1 MNGKQRIEAA
11 LRGERADRI
20 PVMLHN
26 FLMAA
31 REAGMTQRQFREDP
45 AKIAEAFIRAV
56 ETYDYDGIVVDID
69 TATLAGAVG
78 VPVDFPEDDPA
89 RCEGGCLPD
98 LAAARDLPPPD
109 VAANPRVQIWL
120 EAVRLLKAHFGDE
133 IYLRGNCDQAPFS
146 LASMMRTPA
155 EWMMDL
161 LDEARHADV
170 ECLLNHC
177 AEASGQFL
185 TLMAA
190 TGADMLSNG
199 DSPASPDL
207 ISPALYRTFAQ
218 PWERQLMDLAH
229 ALGKPY
235 LLHICGN
242 TTLILDAMLATGA
255 DVLELDYKTDVRA
268 AGACFKDHAVFCG
281 NLDPSGVL
289 ALGTAELVA
298 NKTRELLAVFADNP
312 RFILNAGCA
321 IPPATPPANLRA
333 MLRAA
338 RESPCQDEENAS
350 HPGR

>member
-11 LRGERADRI
+11 MRGEAADRI

-31 REAGMTQRQFREDP
+31 REAGITQRQYRNDP
-45 AKIAEAFIRAV
+45 AQIARTFIQAV
-56 ETYDYDGIVVDID
+56 ETYDYDAIVVDVD

-98 LAAARDLPPPD
+98 LTAARDLPPPD
-109 VAANPRVQIWL
+109 VAADPRVQIWL

-133 IYLRGNCDQAPFS
+133 ICVRGNCDQSPFS

-161 LDEARHADV
+161 SDEDQHEDIA
-170 ECLLNHC
+170 CLLRYC
-177 AEASGQFL
+177 TEASGQL
-185 TLMAA
+185 LRLMAA

-199 DSPASPDL
+199 DSPAGPDL
-207 ISPALYRTFAQ
+207 ISPAMYRTFAQ
-218 PWERQLMDLAH
+218 PAERQIVQLAH
-229 ALGKPY
+229 SLGKPY

-242 TTLILDAMLATGA
+242 TTLILDDMLATGA
-255 DVLELDYKTDVRA
+255 DILELDYKTDVHT
-268 AGACFKDHAVFCG
+268 ACDHFRNRAVFCG

-289 ALGTAELVA
+289 ALGSPELVA
-298 NKTRELLAVFADNP
+298 KKTRELLDVFAGNP

-321 IPPATPPANLRA
+321 IPPATPPGNLIA
-333 MLRAA
+333 MLQTA
-338 RESPCQDEENAS
+338 RQA
-350 HPGR
+350 

>member
-11 LRGERADRI
+11 LRGERADRT

-31 REAGMTQRQFREDP
+31 REAGITQRQFREDP
-45 AKIAEAFIRAV
+45 AKIAAAFIRAV
-56 ETYDYDGIVVDID
+56 ETYDYDAIVVDVD
-69 TATLAGAVG
+69 TATLAGALG
-78 VPVDFPEDDPA
+78 VPVDFPDDDPA
-89 RCEGGCLPD
+89 RCEGACLPS
-98 LAAARDLPPPD
+98 LAAVRDLPPPD
-109 VAANPRVQIWL
+109 VAASARVQVWL
-120 EAVRLLKAHFGDE
+120 EAVRLLKAYCGDE
-133 IYLRGNCDQAPFS
+133 IYLRGNCDQAAFS
-146 LASMMRTPA
+146 LASMMRSPA

-161 LDEARHADV
+161 LDEDEHEDVDRLLRH
-170 ECLLNHC
+170 CG
-177 AEASGQFL
+177 EASDQFL
-185 TLMAA
+185 RLMAA

-207 ISPALYRTFAQ
+207 ISPAMYRRFAQ
-218 PWERQLMDLAH
+218 PWERQTVELAH

-242 TTLILDAMLATGA
+242 TSLILAEMLATGA

-268 AGACFKDHAVFCG
+268 ACAVCSDRAVFCG
-281 NLDPSGVL
+281 NLDPAGVL
-289 ALGTAELVA
+289 AHGTPELVA

-338 RESPCQDEENAS
+338 RGAS
-350 HPGR
+350 

>member
-11 LRGERADRI
+11 LRGEPADRI

-31 REAGMTQRQFREDP
+31 REAGITQRQYREDP
-45 AKIAEAFIRAV
+45 AQIARAFIQAV
-56 ETYDYDGIVVDID
+56 ETYDYDAICVDVD

-78 VPVDFPEDDPA
+78 VPVDFPSDDPA
-89 RCEGGCLPD
+89 RCEGGCLPE
-98 LAAARDLPPPD
+98 LAAVRDLPPPD
-109 VAANPRVQIWL
+109 IAADPRVRIWL

-133 IYLRGNCDQAPFS
+133 IWIRGNCDQSPFS
-146 LASMMRTPA
+146 LASMMRSPA

-161 LDEARHADV
+161 SDEVQHADV
-170 ECLLNHC
+170 DCLLRHC
-177 AEASGQFL
+177 TGATSQFL
-185 TLMAA
+185 RLMAA
-190 TGADMLSNG
+190 SGADMLSNG

-207 ISPALYRTFAQ
+207 ISPAMYRRFAQ
-218 PWERQLMDLAH
+218 PWERHIAELSH

-242 TTLILDAMLATGA
+242 TTLILDDMLATGA

-268 AGACFKDHAVFCG
+268 ACASFRDRAVFCG

-289 ALGTAELVA
+289 ALGTPELVA
-298 NKTRELLAVFADNP
+298 GQTRELLAVFAGNP

-321 IPPATPPANLRA
+321 IPPATPPENLRA
-333 MLRAA
+333 MLQAA
-338 RESPCQDEENAS
+338 RQ
-350 HPGR
+350 G